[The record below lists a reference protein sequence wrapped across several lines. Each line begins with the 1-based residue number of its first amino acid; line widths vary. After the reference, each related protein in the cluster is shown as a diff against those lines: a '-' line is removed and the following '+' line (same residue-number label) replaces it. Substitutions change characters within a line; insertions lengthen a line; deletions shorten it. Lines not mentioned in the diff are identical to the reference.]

1 MNELTPPDSH
11 YLLAAQGW
19 LELGDHLEADKE
31 LDEITPELR
40 VHPDVLEIRWQI
52 YAKEKK
58 WLACVDIGHAIIN
71 GDPHRASG
79 WLNHSSALHHL
90 QRTSEAYTHLAA
102 VADDFPENWHVPFDL
117 ACYCSR
123 LGRMDEAEKWLK
135 MAFAHNDPNTKFT
148 ALDDPELLPLFKS
161 QS

>member
-1 MNELTPPDSH
+1 VSGQHHISPCEIVWRGENPGVNELTPPDSH

-58 WLACVDIGHAIIN
+58 WLACLDIGLRVSVSKVSLPSIPQQQPAGLKSSGLFICAP
-71 GDPHRASG
+71 GRA
-79 WLNHSSALHHL
+79 H
-90 QRTSEAYTHLAA
+90 
-102 VADDFPENWHVPFDL
+102 
-117 ACYCSR
+117 
-123 LGRMDEAEKWLK
+123 
-135 MAFAHNDPNTKFT
+135 
-148 ALDDPELLPLFKS
+148 
-161 QS
+161 